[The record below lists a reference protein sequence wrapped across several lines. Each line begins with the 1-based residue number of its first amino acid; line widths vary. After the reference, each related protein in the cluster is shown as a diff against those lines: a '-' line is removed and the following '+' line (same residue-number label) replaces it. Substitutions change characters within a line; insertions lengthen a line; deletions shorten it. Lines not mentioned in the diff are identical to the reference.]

1 MSVNILEMVKGA
13 VSDQVMGQIGG
24 LLGQNDVKKTSSM
37 FETATQSILGGLMK
51 KASTQQGSQDVF
63 RAVQN
68 HDDGVLDKLGDLLG
82 GGGREADLM
91 KSGGGI
97 MDMVFGKSQ
106 SGMLGTIGKFLGLND
121 SMMGKLMQMAAP
133 IVMGVIGR
141 HVKNK
146 ALDAVGLG
154 SLLGNQKSF
163 LSSSMPSGLTS
174 SLGFSDMFGG
184 AADAVKG
191 AGSAVAGAGS
201 AAAGAVGNAGS
212 AVAGAA
218 GNAGRAVTGAAGN
231 AAGAVTGAA
240 GDAGRAVSGAA
251 GDAVGAGG
259 SILKFLFPLVLL
271 AALCYLAW
279 TFIAGGGVDKVGDM
293 AGDAAGA
300 VAGAADGVTD
310 AAGGV
315 VGGVTGAAGDMAGKM
330 KDAAGNVMN
339 IGDVDWGGFDM
350 QGLSGQ
356 FDGITDGFQNVTA
369 ENAGGLASKIQGL
382 TGSIDGMGL
391 GNLTGTA
398 QTASQG
404 FIGQFIQKITDS
416 LGGITDGGILA
427 TLKPAVDALIEK
439 LTPFK

>member
-24 LLGQNDVKKTSSM
+24 LLGQNDAKKTSSM

-63 RAVQN
+63 RAVQD
-68 HDDGVLDKLGDLLG
+68 HDDGMLDKLGDLLG

-97 MDMVFGKSQ
+97 LDMVFGKSQ
-106 SGMLGTIGKFLGLND
+106 SGMLGMIGKFLGLND

-133 IVMGVIGR
+133 IVMGVVGH

-163 LSSSMPSGLTS
+163 LSSSMPSALTS

-191 AGSAVAGAGS
+191 AGSA
-201 AAAGAVGNAGS
+201 AAGAVGNAGS
-212 AVAGAA
+212 AVADAA

-259 SILKFLFPLVLL
+259 SILKLLFPLVLL
-271 AALCYLAW
+271 LALAYLAW
-279 TFIAGGGVDKVGDM
+279 TFLAPAASKVGDL
-293 AGDAAGA
+293 AGDAAG
-300 VAGAADGVTD
+300 VVSGAADGVAD

-315 VGGVTGAAGDMAGKM
+315 AGAVTGAAGDMAGKM

-356 FDGITDGFQNVTA
+356 FSGITDGFQNVTA
-369 ENAGGLASKIQGL
+369 ENAGGLASKIEGL

-398 QTASQG
+398 QTASKG
-404 FIGQFIQKITDS
+404 IIGNFIQTITNS
-416 LGGITDGGILA
+416 LGGISDGGILSQ
-427 TLKPAVDALIEK
+427 LKPAVEALIEK

>member
-24 LLGQNDVKKTSSM
+24 LLGQSDAKKTSSM

-51 KASTQQGSQDVF
+51 KSGSPQGAQDIF
-63 RAVQN
+63 RAVQD

-82 GGGREADLM
+82 GGGREADMM

-97 MDMVFGKSQ
+97 LDMVFGKNQ
-106 SGMLGTIGKFLGLND
+106 SGMFGTIAKFLGLDD
-121 SMMGKLMQMAAP
+121 SMMGSLMKLAAP
-133 IVMGVIGR
+133 IVMGVVGR

-154 SLLGNQKSF
+154 SLLGSQKSF
-163 LSSSMPSGLTS
+163 LSSSMPSALTS

-184 AADAVKG
+184 ATDAVKG

-201 AAAGAVGNAGS
+201 A
-212 AVAGAA
+212 VAGAA
-218 GNAGRAVTGAAGN
+218 GDAGR
-231 AAGAVTGAA
+231 AVTGAA
-240 GDAGRAVSGAA
+240 GDAGRAVTGAA
-251 GDAVGAGG
+251 GDVGKAGG
-259 SILKFLFPLVLL
+259 SMLKFLFPLILL
-271 AALCYLAW
+271 AALAYLAW
-279 TFIAGGGVDKVGDM
+279 TFLAPGLNKAGEM

-300 VAGAADGVTD
+300 VSGAAGDVAGGVSE

-315 VGGVTGAAGDMAGKM
+315 AGAVTGAAGDMAGKV

-356 FDGITDGFQNVTA
+356 FSGITDGFQNVTA
-369 ENAGGLASKIQGL
+369 DNAGGLASKIQEL
-382 TGSIDGMGL
+382 TGSIDGLGL
-391 GNLTGTA
+391 DNLTGTA
-398 QTASQG
+398 QTASKG
-404 FIGQFIQKITDS
+404 VIGQFIQTITDS
-416 LGGITDGGILA
+416 LGGITDGGILE
-427 TLKPAVDALIEK
+427 TLKPAVEALIAK
-439 LTPFK
+439 LNPFK